1 MSKMDFSQL
10 IEQHVDLADESEK
23 SKEENGQEEKSVE
36 KEEISA
42 GPSSFQK
49 KDQVNEEEKKK
60 EGKLMKA
67 ETQKVGK
74 IGSETF
80 MQYIQNGGTV
90 IAITV
95 LILHILSQGA
105 YITSFW
111 WLTYLIFLF
120 YFTLLYILFLILQI
134 LDIAPK

>member
-23 SKEENGQEEKSVE
+23 SKEENGEEEKSVE

-49 KDQVNEEEKKK
+49 TFISEEEKKK